1 MDITTIQQFLSV
13 VRHGSFS
20 AAARELDMVASSVSR
35 QITQLETQLEVPLF
49 VRTTRKLVLTEAG
62 HIFENR
68 ARVIL
73 SALEEATLAVKDL
86 DQNPKG
92 TLRVTAPM
100 AIGRLHLVKATIDY
114 MTLWPEVNVEI
125 DLSDQVVD
133 LIEGDFDVAV
143 RIGTLDDSTYVARR
157 LGGIRRFVYGSPDY
171 FEKNGIPLVPNDL
184 KSHACLTFHP
194 HKLSALWR
202 ESSEVWRFEKDG
214 KLESVPV
221 DGCFKTNTSEA
232 IVQASVAGKGL
243 IMMLDWIVLEHV
255 QAGRLKTVLTDY
267 VAAPYSGDAA
277 AFAIYPAGRNAPAKV
292 RSYIDHLQHYFET
305 TLNH

>member
-125 DLSDQVVD
+125 DLSDQHWHTRR
-133 LIEGDFDVAV
+133 FDVCGASFGWNSTICL
-143 RIGTLDDSTYVARR
+143 RQSRLLREKWYSLGTERPEV
-157 LGGIRRFVYGSPDY
+157 
-171 FEKNGIPLVPNDL
+171 
-184 KSHACLTFHP
+184 ACLP
-194 HKLSALWR
+194 
-202 ESSEVWRFEKDG
+202 D
-214 KLESVPV
+214 VP
-221 DGCFKTNTSEA
+221 
-232 IVQASVAGKGL
+232 
-243 IMMLDWIVLEHV
+243 
-255 QAGRLKTVLTDY
+255 
-267 VAAPYSGDAA
+267 P
-277 AFAIYPAGRNAPAKV
+277 P
-292 RSYIDHLQHYFET
+292 
-305 TLNH
+305 